1 MKNENKP
8 LYSYDYEQQEQKY
21 DLRVARLFGFSIGF
35 IVAVLLLTSLF
46 YLNGKI

>member
-21 DLRVARLFGFSIGF
+21 DLRVARLFGFALGVVASAVF
-35 IVAVLLLTSLF
+35 IFILIF
-46 YLNGKI
+46 